1 MQQNVDSFRRT
12 MQAAFD
18 RKERERLGLAP
29 DTSSEGEASDGLS
42 AVDPVVQIVLE
53 KQYEEF
59 GFVIYRANYDD
70 EAKWLRWYEKFD
82 ELFDASLEAASGG
95 SKVMDRLI
103 TYPVEDEELNHLP
116 FLALHE

>member
-1 MQQNVDSFRRT
+1 

-29 DTSSEGEASDGLS
+29 DPSSEGDASNDSS

-53 KQYEEF
+53 KQYDEF

-70 EAKWLRWYEKFD
+70 EAKWLRWYENFD
-82 ELFDASLEAASGG
+82 QLFDASLEAASGG

-116 FLALHE
+116 FLALRE